1 MGNHASHKSK
11 NKPPKHPVLTQEQYN
26 QKMCKRVEQG
36 KEPMNSWF
44 AKQKKIYEKKLG
56 RNFTVCEF
64 QKHIMKHPP
73 NIPKYS
79 IVMPG
84 PKPVYYGGLQRQ
96 LKSPLRKIPKYSK
109 GLMKKKRKA
118 VVKKTRVS
126 NKKKKKSKKSS

>member
-64 QKHIMKHPP
+64 QKYIMKHPP

-84 PKPVYYGGLQRQ
+84 PKPVVQRL